1 MRIALGTVE
10 IDDDA
15 RRLIADHYGYPGLA
29 PRVLCRSFIVR
40 NGTEELDTLAVN
52 DDERRQRRLEE
63 GEAA

>member
-1 MRIALGTVE
+1 MRIDLGTVE

-40 NGTEELDTLAVN
+40 NGTEELDTLAAHA
-52 DDERRQRRLEE
+52 DERRLREE
-63 GEAA
+63 EETA